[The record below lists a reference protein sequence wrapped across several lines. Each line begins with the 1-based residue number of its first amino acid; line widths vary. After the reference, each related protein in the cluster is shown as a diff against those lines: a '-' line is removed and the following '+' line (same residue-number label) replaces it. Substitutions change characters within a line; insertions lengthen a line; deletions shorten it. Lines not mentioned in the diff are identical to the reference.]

1 MMYKKLHRTIETITS
16 QTFAAEED
24 MLVSVIDSFVH
35 DKIQEITGGR
45 LWKLFPDQ
53 GHYKIVYQTGK
64 MGKIKKDFT
73 LPVNNYPMLEMF
85 IKERTVSG
93 METNHELMKRG
104 IFKFA
109 ASGIGDKKRISG
121 KYYYEYLIAYNRE
134 NVDQEFTYLLNIIAS
149 VLTSKIRQKRSD
161 SSEKHLLADLDKAR
175 QLQRSIL
182 PQHEY
187 SYHDYEIYGLTL
199 PAEIVG
205 GDFFDY
211 LESGVDKERLGIAL
225 GDAASKGVSA
235 AAEAMY
241 ISGALRMATTFELK
255 IAPLMKRMNGL
266 VNRIFDDDKF
276 SSLFYGELST
286 DKTGLFLFANAG
298 HNPPMFLR
306 NGTNNIVLL
315 NPTGPVL
322 GPSPEAVYT
331 VENVNF
337 SPGDLLVIYSDGVV
351 EAANTKDEFY
361 EENRLKK
368 VILANRK
375 LSPKQI
381 ALKIIDDV
389 IAFSKN
395 GTYTDDK
402 TLVIIKKNPVQK
414 AE

>member
-1 MMYKKLHRTIETITS
+1 MMYKKLHRTIETVTS
-16 QTFAAEED
+16 KLFATEEE
-24 MLVSVIDSFVH
+24 MLISVIDEFVH
-35 DKIQEITGGR
+35 DNIQEITGGR
-45 LWKLFPDQ
+45 LWKLFPDE
-53 GHYKIVYQTGK
+53 GCYKIVYQTGK
-64 MGKIKKDFT
+64 MEKIKKDFV
-73 LPVNNYPMLEMF
+73 LPVDNYPVLSMF
-85 IKERTVSG
+85 IKERTVVG
-93 METNHELMKRG
+93 METNDELMKRG

-109 ASGIGDKKRISG
+109 ASGIGDRKKISG
-121 KYYYEYLIAYNRE
+121 NSYYEYLVAYNRE
-134 NVDQEFTYLLNIIAS
+134 NVTQEFTYLLNIIAS

-161 SSEKHLLADLDKAR
+161 SSERHLLEDLDKAR

-187 SYHDYEIYGLTL
+187 TYHDYEIYGLTI

-211 LESGVDKERLGIAL
+211 LESGADKERIGIAL

-266 VNRIFDDDKF
+266 VNRIFADDKF

-298 HNPPMFLR
+298 HNPPMFLKHGS
-306 NGTNNIVLL
+306 NQIILL

-322 GPSPEAVYT
+322 GPSPEAIYT

-351 EAANTKDEFY
+351 ESANDKGIFY
-361 EENRLKK
+361 EEERLKK
-368 VILANRK
+368 IILANRK
-375 LSPKQI
+375 LTPKQI
-381 ALKIIDDV
+381 ALKIVDDV
-389 IAFSKN
+389 IKFSKN
-395 GTYTDDK
+395 GSYTDDK
-402 TLVIIKKNPVQK
+402 TLVIIKKNLK
-414 AE
+414 SEG